1 MEQTLSTLQSV
12 QGQSVDEL
20 ERQLLESKDILA
32 RMKTN
37 KQGQVLQNLISVV
50 LNADSDGNRILSD
63 EDIEDIIQR
72 LEGLHQV
79 DINDEK
85 VRQTIIDN
93 GRSVEAV
100 MQLAKV
106 AFAVSVKWNCIGVC
120 TYSSLAHFSLA
131 NRLAGRR
138 YIRGRHFQV
147 H

>member
-1 MEQTLSTLQSV
+1 MEKNLTSHILQSFLTHSLQAMEQTLSTLQSV

-63 EDIEDIIQR
+63 EDIDEIIRR
-72 LEGLHQV
+72 LEGLHHV
-79 DINDEK
+79 NIDDGK
-85 VRQTIIDN
+85 VRQTIIDH

-100 MQLAKV
+100 LQLAKTV
-106 AFAVSVKWNCIGVC
+106 LTVSVDCHCND
-120 TYSSLAHFSLA
+120 SS
-131 NRLAGRR
+131 
-138 YIRGRHFQV
+138 
-147 H
+147 

>member
-20 ERQLLESKDILA
+20 EQQLEESKDILS

-37 KQGQVLQNLISVV
+37 QRGQVLQNLISVV
-50 LNADSDGNRILSD
+50 LNADSDGNRVLSD
-63 EDIEDIIQR
+63 DDIEDIIRR
-72 LEGLHQV
+72 LEGLHHV

-100 MQLAKV
+100 LKLAKS
-106 AFAVSVKWNCIGVC
+106 ALAVSLNTGGDCFSAYC
-120 TYSSLAHFSLA
+120 TSLTL
-131 NRLAGRR
+131 
-138 YIRGRHFQV
+138 
-147 H
+147 